1 MRGLIVGAVFLWLAS
16 MLFFL
21 LTWDWSPDRFLE
33 WATAVITVG
42 GFVLGLLGVIVV
54 IVGGI
59 WSGHRENKQWE

>member
-54 IVGGI
+54 IVAGI